1 MWIYPSIR
9 DNICPSELLWS
20 WFCRALSSVAVTV
33 HCLVSVSLMF
43 EKAGASMQANSGS
56 DEDDLC
62 FSLPRA
68 PSGVPPLEQGVICQV
83 LLFVPLIACLVSF
96 SACGTN
102 SVTSP
107 PSPFVAPT
115 PTDHPFS
122 HWLLRLPF
130 NWPLSRSLDRVYLIG
145 MSQ

>member
-1 MWIYPSIR
+1 
-9 DNICPSELLWS
+9 
-20 WFCRALSSVAVTV
+20 
-33 HCLVSVSLMF
+33 
-43 EKAGASMQANSGS
+43 MQANSGS

-68 PSGVPPLEQGVICQV
+68 PSGVPPLWQGVICQV

-115 PTDHPFS
+115 P
-122 HWLLRLPF
+122 LLQIIH
-130 NWPLSRSLDRVYLIG
+130 SLIG
-145 MSQ
+145 SCDYHLIGPCLTL